1 MIVAKVM
8 TKKPRYVRPQ
18 TSVNDV
24 RELMAKEKIGKLPV
38 LDDNDRLVGII
49 TKKDLMQSSPSS
61 GTTLDMYEISYLLA
75 KLKAEKIM
83 TKPVITVQETEVV
96 EEAAKI
102 MADKEIGCLPVLKG
116 SLLVGII
123 TESDLFRC
131 FVEMFGARY
140 GGVRVIFC
148 LDEKPGQLAK
158 FTEKVANAS
167 GNIVSIVTGDCEDS
181 TRRQC
186 TVKVS
191 GILEEKMVEILK
203 ELDAEIEDI
212 RLIQ

>member
-1 MIVAKVM
+1 
-8 TKKPRYVRPQ
+8 
-18 TSVNDV
+18 
-24 RELMAKEKIGKLPV
+24 
-38 LDDNDRLVGII
+38 
-49 TKKDLMQSSPSS
+49 
-61 GTTLDMYEISYLLA
+61 
-75 KLKAEKIM
+75 M
-83 TKPVITVQETEVV
+83 TKPVIT
-96 EEAAKI
+96 ARNRGCRRSCKI

-191 GILEEKMVEILK
+191 EFQEKMVEILK

>member
-1 MIVAKVM
+1 MIVSKVM
-8 TKKPRYVRPQ
+8 TKKPQFVRPQ

-24 RELMAKEKIGKLPV
+24 KELMTKAKIGKLPV
-38 LDDNDRLVGII
+38 LDDKDRLVGII
-49 TKKDLMQSSPSS
+49 TKKDLVQSSPSS
-61 GTTLDMYEISYLLA
+61 STTLDMYEISYLLS

-83 TKPVITVQETEVV
+83 TKSVITIQETEVV

-102 MADKEIGCLPVLKG
+102 MADKDIGCLPVLKG

-140 GGVRVIFC
+140 SGVRVIFC

-158 FTEKVANAS
+158 FTDKVAKAS
-167 GNIVSIVTGDCEDS
+167 GNIVSIVTGDCEDGN
-181 TRRQC
+181 RRQC

-191 GILEEKMVEILK
+191 GISEDIMVNILK
-203 ELDAEIEDI
+203 ELDAVIEDLRFI
-212 RLIQ
+212 D